1 MKIEIVDNFLSD
13 YFADTYVK
21 IFDGIGGVATPF
33 PWAFYNDLNGVERMG
48 NYYFNH
54 QVILNYKVQSDEW
67 LSIFE
72 PLISTIGISFDNVW
86 RLKVNLYPRT
96 QRRVHHAS
104 HTDYRPNS
112 GLRTCLYYVNTNN
125 GVTIFDGKK
134 TVKSIKNRIALF
146 DGSNKHHST
155 TPTDC
160 NYRCSI
166 NIDYKV

>member
-21 IFDGIGGVATPF
+21 IFDGIEGVATPF

-54 QVILNYKVQSDEW
+54 QVILNYKVQSDKW

-104 HTDYRPNS
+104 HTDYQPDS

-134 TVKSIKNRIALF
+134 TVKLSLIHI
-146 DGSNKHHST
+146 
-155 TPTDC
+155 
-160 NYRCSI
+160 
-166 NIDYKV
+166 